1 MKNSDIEVGVTYRN
15 RGKGKT
21 LRRVI
26 AIGNEHRPKRFCGIK
41 PPEEPGVLYADM
53 KGRHEKLYLS
63 SFAAWAGDNV
73 IELQPIGTAPR
84 IGESVCRTKC
94 HCRMIYRDAQGN
106 VSG

>member
-1 MKNSDIEVGVTYRN
+1 MKNRDIEEGVTYRN

-26 AIGNEHRPKRFCGIK
+26 AIGNEHRPERFLSMNE

-63 SFAAWAGDNV
+63 SFAAWAGAV
-73 IELQPIGTAPR
+73 VGR
-84 IGESVCRTKC
+84 
-94 HCRMIYRDAQGN
+94 
-106 VSG
+106 